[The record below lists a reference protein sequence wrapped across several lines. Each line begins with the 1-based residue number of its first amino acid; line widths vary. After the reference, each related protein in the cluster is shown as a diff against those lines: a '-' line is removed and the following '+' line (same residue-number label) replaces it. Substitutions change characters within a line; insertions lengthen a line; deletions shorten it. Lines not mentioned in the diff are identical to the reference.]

1 MLDPEIW
8 IYASN
13 WFFFFFI
20 NITFS
25 VFCLCRFYFI
35 LCLPIQANANSTHFC
50 FCQIS
55 LQQWIQFHIIPIL
68 IVFRT
73 VELQTLLSG
82 TSQCSCPRRQIF
94 WEQKRRELFILVSLF
109 ATQTSRLLS
118 NDCVLTDRVIS
129 SQPPDESSC
138 NFKRRYALLMIMY
151 IITSCKFIFLLLATS
166 AMSSFCNDMLL
177 ALAFFNALNRFNFV
191 TQIEVVVSL
200 PLLRCSTAII
210 WLMRWSTST
219 MVVHYYEKTL
229 SCYDSTG
236 MTLAL
241 AWWQLT
247 CWHSG

>member
-1 MLDPEIW
+1 MGYSRQLFFTSETDTASWIIYQYRYQSNQAFFSSPADGLFYSMLDPEIW
-8 IYASN
+8 IHASN
-13 WFFFFFI
+13 WVFFFFFI

-35 LCLPIQANANSTHFC
+35 LCLPIQAKANSTHFC

-73 VELQTLLSG
+73 VVLQTLLSG

-129 SQPPDESSC
+129 SQPP
-138 NFKRRYALLMIMY
+138 R
-151 IITSCKFIFLLLATS
+151 
-166 AMSSFCNDMLL
+166 
-177 ALAFFNALNRFNFV
+177 
-191 TQIEVVVSL
+191 
-200 PLLRCSTAII
+200 
-210 WLMRWSTST
+210 
-219 MVVHYYEKTL
+219 
-229 SCYDSTG
+229 
-236 MTLAL
+236 
-241 AWWQLT
+241 
-247 CWHSG
+247 

>member
-35 LCLPIQANANSTHFC
+35 LCLPIQAKANSTHFC

-55 LQQWIQFHIIPIL
+55 IQQWIQFHIIPIL

-210 WLMRWSTST
+210 WLMR
-219 MVVHYYEKTL
+219 
-229 SCYDSTG
+229 
-236 MTLAL
+236 
-241 AWWQLT
+241 
-247 CWHSG
+247 